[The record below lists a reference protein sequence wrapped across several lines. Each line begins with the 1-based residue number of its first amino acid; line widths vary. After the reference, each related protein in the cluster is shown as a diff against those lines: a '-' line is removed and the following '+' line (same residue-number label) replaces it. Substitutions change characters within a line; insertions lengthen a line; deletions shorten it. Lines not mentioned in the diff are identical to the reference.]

1 MMEAGRDGGMARL
14 GREEN
19 HQSKIG
25 IPLVVL

>member
-1 MMEAGRDGGMARL
+1 MEDGRDASMARL